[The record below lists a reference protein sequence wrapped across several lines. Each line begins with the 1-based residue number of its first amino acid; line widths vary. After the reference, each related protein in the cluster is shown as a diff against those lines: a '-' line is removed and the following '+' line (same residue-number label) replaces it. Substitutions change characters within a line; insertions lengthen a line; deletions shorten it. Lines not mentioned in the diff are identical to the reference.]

1 MSHHP
6 KLGFPY
12 LPERYQG
19 FMDFFS
25 DNNTNREPVILEDG
39 TSVQF
44 PKGWTDEDA
53 DKWRKGMELQRP
65 GDSTAST
72 CDLIKLIKLF
82 DGAEPSKH

>member
-1 MSHHP
+1 MSHYS
-6 KLGFPY
+6 KLDFPY

-25 DNNTNREPVILEDG
+25 DNNTNKEPVILEDG

-65 GDSTAST
+65 GDYTASSY
-72 CDLIKLIKLF
+72 DLVRLF
-82 DGAEPSKH
+82 EGSDLFPDKPQ